1 MPHST
6 ASLIS
11 TEVAELPR
19 QEVLKQTTAAQTD
32 KILSPF
38 DGSVVG
44 EMPISNSEDVQAAIH
59 RSMAAYEVMRKLPRF
74 VRADILQRAAE
85 ILKRDRDEFV
95 RTIAAE
101 SGKPLYDARGE
112 VSRGIFNL
120 TNAANE
126 ARRFGGEEVPLD
138 VDAAVFEYQ
147 TTDSEGR
154 AIELARLD
162 HESLA
167 KMRRRI
173 GISRRFP
180 IGPILAIS
188 PFNFPLNLVLHKV
201 APAIAVGNS
210 VVLKPAPQTPL
221 TSLLLKR
228 VFDEAGLP
236 EGALEICHCA
246 IPDAEAMVRDDRF
259 AMVSFTG
266 SAKVG
271 WHIKDIAGRKKVALE
286 LGGNGMCIVAED
298 ADLDLAA
305 QRCVRGGVVYGGQ
318 YCIGVQRILVH
329 ESVKEAFERKLL
341 DHVHRCKVGNPL
353 IEGVDVGPVIDEGS
367 AIRIQSWVDEAI
379 AEGAQLLTGG
389 YRDGAVVQPTVLAHT
404 RPGMKVE
411 DEEVFGPVLTLNS
424 FKTFEEAIQR
434 AADSR
439 YGLQGGIFTN
449 DLRRAFQALEDWDVG
464 GLMIN
469 DVSIYRIDNMPFG
482 GWKQS
487 GFGREGTRYAM
498 EEMSDIKFLV
508 VNYA

>member
-1 MPHST
+1 MP
-6 ASLIS
+6 
-11 TEVAELPR
+11 
-19 QEVLKQTTAAQTD
+19 KQTSTLAANIVERRASTD
-32 KILSPF
+32 SIRAPY
-38 DGSVVG
+38 DGAVIG
-44 EMPISNSEDVQAAIH
+44 EMPVSSYDDIQRAILRSE
-59 RSMAAYEVMRKLPRF
+59 SAYRIMRKLPRF

-85 ILKRDRDEFV
+85 LLKRDQEEFV
-95 RTIAAE
+95 HTIAAE
-101 SGKPLYDARGE
+101 AGKPLYDARGE
-112 VSRGIFNL
+112 VSRGVFNL
-120 TNAANE
+120 TNAACE
-126 ARRFGGEEVPLD
+126 ARRFSGEEVPLD

-147 TTDSEGR
+147 TTDSDGR
-154 AIELARLD
+154 AVDLVKLD
-162 HESLA
+162 NDALS

-180 IGPILAIS
+180 IGPILAIA

-201 APAIAVGNS
+201 APALAVGNS

-228 VFDEAGLP
+228 IFDEAGLP
-236 EGALEICHCA
+236 EGALEVCHCA
-246 IPDAEAMVRDDRF
+246 IPDAEAMVRDERF

-271 WHIKDIAGRKKVALE
+271 WHIKNIAGKKKVALE

-298 ADLDLAA
+298 ADLELAA

-329 ESVKEAFERKLL
+329 ESVAKPFEQKLL
-341 DHVHRCKVGNPL
+341 ESVRACRVGNPL
-353 IEGVDVGPVIDEGS
+353 HEGVDVGPVIDEQS
-367 AIRIQSWVDEAI
+367 AIRIQSWIDEAI

-389 YRDGAVVQPTVLAHT
+389 YRENAVVQPTVLANT

-424 FKTFEEAIQR
+424 YKTFEEAIER
-434 AADSR
+434 ASNSR

-487 GFGREGTRYAM
+487 GFGREGTRFAM